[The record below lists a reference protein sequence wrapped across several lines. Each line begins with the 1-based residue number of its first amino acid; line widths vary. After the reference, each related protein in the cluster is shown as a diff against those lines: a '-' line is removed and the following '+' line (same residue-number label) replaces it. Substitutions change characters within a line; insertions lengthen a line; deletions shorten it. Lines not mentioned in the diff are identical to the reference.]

1 MFIGERLS
9 NVNTSFRHLDQLK
22 VVARMPD
29 NAFKDRH
36 NLVYVTLNKEAK
48 AITATIT
55 VAGVYKTTSH

>member
-1 MFIGERLS
+1 MFIGGRLS
-9 NVNTSFRHLDQLK
+9 NVNISFRHLDQLK

-29 NAFKDRH
+29 NSFKDRN

-55 VAGVYKTTSH
+55 VATVYRTTYY